1 MGVGISNETHMTAF
15 PKDIIE
21 QAIRDELKAIAAD
34 MAGLHGQMPGA
45 GCEPEVDSQNVLRIL
60 CRIEEETGLYVSEDC
75 VPPGG
80 FDDVEACVAA
90 ILTHAEATWT
100 YAKEKAE

>member
-1 MGVGISNETHMTAF
+1 MTDF
-15 PKDIIE
+15 PKNIIE
-21 QAIRDELKAIAAD
+21 HAIRDELKVIAAD
-34 MAGLHGQMPGA
+34 MAGLQGQLPGA
-45 GCEPEVDSQNVLRIL
+45 GCEPEIDSQNVLRIL

-80 FDDVEACVAA
+80 FDDVETCVAA
-90 ILTHAEATWT
+90 ILAHAQSTWT

>member
-1 MGVGISNETHMTAF
+1 MTGF

-21 QAIRDELKAIAAD
+21 QAIRDELKDIAAD
-34 MAGLHGQMPGA
+34 MAGLHGQLPGA
-45 GCEPEVDSQNVLRIL
+45 GCEPEIDSQNVLRIL

-80 FDDVEACVAA
+80 FDTVDACVAA
-90 ILTHAEATWT
+90 ILAHAQSTWSYT
-100 YAKEKAE
+100 KEKAE